1 MVVIVDYGV
10 GNLGSILNMFKKVG
24 SKAILSGEPAVIRSA
39 DKLLLPGVGAF
50 DVGMQR
56 LENSGL
62 RPLLDECVLHLKK
75 PVLGICLGMQ
85 LMTKRSDEGVLP
97 GLAWVDAEVIR
108 IKSKDSHIKIP
119 HMGWNLV
126 QVAKEDTLLNGL
138 PDESRF
144 YFVHSYHVVCANQ
157 ADVLLKT
164 TYGHTFHSAFRS
176 GNIWGVQFHP
186 EKSHKYGMRLLKNFA
201 ESDLSC

>member
-24 SKAILSGEPAVIRSA
+24 AKAIISGEPAVIRSA
-39 DKLLLPGVGAF
+39 YKLLLPGVGAF
-50 DVGMQR
+50 DAGMQS
-56 LENSGL
+56 LDNSGL

-85 LMTKRSDEGVLP
+85 LMAKRSDEGVLP
-97 GLAWVDAEVIR
+97 GLAWVDAEVMR
-108 IKSKDSHIKIP
+108 IKPEDSKMKVP

-126 QVAKEDTLLNGL
+126 QVAKEDPLLNGL

-164 TYGHTFHSAFRS
+164 KYGHNFHSAFRS

-186 EKSHKYGMRLLKNFA
+186 EKSHKFGMRLLKNFA
-201 ESDLSC
+201 ALDQSC